1 MEPFSRP
8 TPTTPHSGNRK
19 LRFDLGRF
27 VGFNFRT
34 QTAVERLL
42 TAPEVV
48 DWDHAR
54 DGETEFR
61 PLGDRR
67 ELVLAIGEGNP
78 ITATGLLA
86 LDRLLEAAGG
96 DTVEVFLRLRHAL
109 NQSGRDLTTVTVD
122 DLTDPDLHVFF
133 GSPLTELRAAAVAHL
148 VERYRPEVYRG
159 WKSSVSACLSQDP
172 EAYLRRE
179 MSSVE
184 TLTLASRFA
193 LLVVR

>member
-8 TPTTPHSGNRK
+8 TPTTAHSGNRK

-27 VGFNFRT
+27 VGFSFRT

-42 TAPEVV
+42 TAQEVV
-48 DWDHAR
+48 DWDPER
-54 DGETEFR
+54 DGEAEFR

-67 ELVLAIGEGNP
+67 ELVLAIGEGSA
-78 ITATGLLA
+78 ITASELLA
-86 LDRLLEAAGG
+86 LDRLLQAAGG
-96 DTVEVFLRLRHAL
+96 DRVEVCLRLRHAL
-109 NQSGRDLTTVTVD
+109 KQPGRHLSTVTAAE
-122 DLTDPDLHVFF
+122 LTNPDLHVFF

-159 WKSSVSACLSQDP
+159 WKSSVSACLPQDP